1 MWISSWN
8 QNSWFRLEI
17 DFKLKFRSRFQLLTT
32 CITTLRLHWRVGT
45 HSPSRSDSWCHPG
58 MSYRLHFWF
67 GVSQLWDYSELSNY
81 LEMKLP
87 LVSRPGDLVILADH
101 NIVSLK
107 EIAETISF
115 SWSQIQTQCSI
126 YYLASSS
133 DMSSSLPRGS
143 SSTPSSS
150 SSPSGSRSSSSSS
163 SSSSPSSSSS
173 RPSSSSLESAGPST

>member
-1 MWISSWN
+1 MMPSWN
-8 QNSWFRLEI
+8 VKQVTF
-17 DFKLKFRSRFQLLTT
+17 
-32 CITTLRLHWRVGT
+32 GT
-45 HSPSRSDSWCHPG
+45 VMIKG
-58 MSYRLHFWF
+58 
-67 GVSQLWDYSELSNY
+67 LSNY

-87 LVSRPGDLVILADH
+87 LVSRPSDLVILADH

-107 EIAETISF
+107 EIAETNSF
-115 SWSQIQTQCSI
+115 NPSTSNQVAHEC
-126 YYLASSS
+126 YLASSS